1 MGTIGVATGGGEYP
15 TGVPGRHGGNLDIAE
30 LGAGTR
36 LYLPVRVKGA
46 LLAMGGVHAVQ
57 ADGEL
62 CVSAIEIPAEVLV
75 RVDLVKGEESGA
87 ACGGGGQ
94 LTSPTL

>member
-1 MGTIGVATGGGEYP
+1 
-15 TGVPGRHGGNLDIAE
+15 
-30 LGAGTR
+30 
-36 LYLPVRVKGA
+36 
-46 LLAMGGVHAVQ
+46 MGGVHAVQ

-87 ACGGGGQ
+87 ACGGG
-94 LTSPTL
+94 P